1 MKSLAELE
9 IIRQRALNKLN
20 LNDNPNGV
28 RITVGMAT
36 CGLAAGAE
44 PVMNAFVYEL
54 KRRNIN
60 NVSVTKTG
68 CIGVCRLEPIADV
81 INAKGEKITY
91 VNLDEKKARRI
102 VVEHL
107 INGRPVSEYTIGK
120 ADD

>member
-9 IIRQRALNKLN
+9 IIRQRALDKLN
-20 LNDNPNGV
+20 LNDNPNGLRV
-28 RITVGMAT
+28 VVGMAT

-44 PVMNAFVYEL
+44 PVMNAFVDEL

-60 NVSVTKTG
+60 NVNVTKTG

>member
-9 IIRQRALNKLN
+9 IIRKRAVNELN
-20 LNDNPNGV
+20 LNNKPNGIRV
-28 RITVGMAT
+28 TVGMAT

-44 PVMNAFVYEL
+44 PVMEAFVDEL
-54 KRRNIN
+54 KKRNIN
-60 NVSVTKTG
+60 DVRVTKTG

-102 VVEHL
+102 VIEHL

-120 ADD
+120 AEN